1 MPMYTMKPFEAR
13 YATEDNYADIA
24 QWAGLDIENVR
35 LGHYYEKDGMEYTN
49 ETFNDLF
56 VEYVE
61 VEDVSEM

>member
-56 VEYVE
+56 IEY
-61 VEDVSEM
+61 VEDVSGM